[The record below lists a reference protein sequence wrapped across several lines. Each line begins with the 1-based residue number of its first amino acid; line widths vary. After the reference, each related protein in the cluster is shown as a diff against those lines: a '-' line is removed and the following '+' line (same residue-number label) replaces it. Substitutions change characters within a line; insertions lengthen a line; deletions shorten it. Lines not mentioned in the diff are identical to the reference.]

1 MRSTEFRSIRVNL
14 TFVRQEASLID
25 QSLINEIAVAFPLD
39 PIPLADD
46 ITRCTYDRKNGGS
59 FSGPCSDC
67 VKIAEFFA
75 SKQWDEPT
83 PLEYRRF
90 CDATS
95 LMTQNAFNYYLPG
108 WMTASVADHRT
119 ADVLPDH
126 LISTMSGRSEF
137 SAARIEK
144 CYECLSESQ
153 LLCIK
158 RFIVWYH
165 GDEDWDDKGVD
176 FALERLHSRLARE
189 QKST

>member
-1 MRSTEFRSIRVNL
+1 
-14 TFVRQEASLID
+14 VREEASLID

-46 ITRCTYDRKNGGS
+46 ITRCTYDKKNGGS
-59 FSGPCSDC
+59 FGGPCSDC

-108 WMTASVADHRT
+108 WMTASVADHRS

-165 GDEDWDDKGVD
+165 GDEDWDDKDVD

-189 QKST
+189 QKNT